1 MADAD
6 FDYEEHERLR
16 GRVANEAD
24 SVLWTFKA
32 YYEGGDWYTKWDRRF
47 DWAVFGVAALLTI
60 VLIWDSAP
68 QIFLVSLAIITA
80 VISGYRRMADPGD
93 RAENFY
99 RAAHAYQRL
108 FDDFRDFIQLELAN
122 EETGL
127 AEMQDRYRE
136 LAERRRNLNEDMPEV
151 TSKWYENLDESV
163 YDEVETT
170 EEARERLTG
179 EAMLMDSRAERNL
192 SEEEVKE
199 QLTRDAELKEDS
211 EETES

>member
-1 MADAD
+1 MSND

-16 GRVANEAD
+16 GRVANETD

-32 YYEGGDWYTKWDRRF
+32 YYEGADWFHKWDRRF
-47 DWAVFGVAALLTI
+47 DWAVFGIAALLTI
-60 VLIWDSAP
+60 ALIWDSVP
-68 QIFLVSLAIITA
+68 QIFLVSLAITTA

-93 RAENFY
+93 RADNYY

-122 EETGL
+122 EDTGL
-127 AEMQDRYRE
+127 EEMKGRYEE

-151 TSKWYENLDESV
+151 TSKWYERLDESV

-170 EEARERLTG
+170 DEARDRLTG
-179 EAMLMDSRAERNL
+179 EAKLVDNEVEHGL
-192 SEEEVKE
+192 SDEEVKNR
-199 QLTRDAELKEDS
+199 LTGDAELDEA
-211 EETES
+211 EEEEE